1 MGDLCRGAALES
13 PIRRHGTLCAAFPL
27 IVIYVDMAP
36 LVPLRGAK
44 ARDYNMFSTVPGFRF
59 LASLS
64 RRVPPAVPRAG
75 GSVGVAAPRRT
86 DRTTGVVAVALRRDP
101 CPARARAPRRP
112 RRARPPH
119 GAPTCPARPTGR
131 TGPRVAGDR
140 PLHCPSPPS
149 RESGRIRELNSEAG
163 AAPPVRIHHHLVTE
177 SKGGGDCV

>member
-101 CPARARAPRRP
+101 CPARARAAAAP
-112 RRARPPH
+112 ARPP
-119 GAPTCPARPTGR
+119 APRGPDVSGPSHWTHRAAGRRGPPAALSQPAFQRVRTDSRIKFGSGRGSACP
-131 TGPRVAGDR
+131 
-140 PLHCPSPPS
+140 HSSPS
-149 RESGRIRELNSEAG
+149 R
-163 AAPPVRIHHHLVTE
+163 H
-177 SKGGGDCV
+177 